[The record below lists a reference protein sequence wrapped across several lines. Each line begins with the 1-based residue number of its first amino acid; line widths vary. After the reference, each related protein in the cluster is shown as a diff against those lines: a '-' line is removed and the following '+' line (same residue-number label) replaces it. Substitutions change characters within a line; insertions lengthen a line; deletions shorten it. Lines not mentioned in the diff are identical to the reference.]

1 MFLLTL
7 KSSAAAFRI
16 PRDQRG
22 GWFFLLGRAVG
33 FFYWEDLGYQVSNRH
48 SCSAKM
54 IHVHG
59 PGLKGFRELTVV
71 AGRLELAVRLADL
84 L

>member
-1 MFLLTL
+1 MFPLTL
-7 KSSAAAFRI
+7 KSSAAACRI

-22 GWFFLLGRAVG
+22 CC

>member
-1 MFLLTL
+1 
-7 KSSAAAFRI
+7 
-16 PRDQRG
+16 
-22 GWFFLLGRAVG
+22 
-33 FFYWEDLGYQVSNRH
+33 LGYQVSNRH

>member
-1 MFLLTL
+1 MIN
-7 KSSAAAFRI
+7 A
-16 PRDQRG
+16 
-22 GWFFLLGRAVG
+22 AVG
-33 FFYWEDLGYQVSNRH
+33 FFYWEERLVFFYWEDLGYQVSNRH